1 MEMFVTSNQP
11 APSQREVC
19 TKHKSRELLWRIPA
33 RIPQAEFDI
42 FREINAY
49 WATLPMSEQDRIF
62 AVYERIH
69 SYFAEIF
76 DTDRLFDALRPRVQ
90 ELFALHPQDRIDYWV
105 RFKSNLLVPSTLPR
119 QFDPN
124 LGSRMT
130 PEKTY
135 TEEDYRLLLDL
146 AVTVRIMVPIWGE
159 FLKRTEKET
168 DPLRKEYMAY
178 KLAVTSNIR
187 QCEALQRLEVY
198 VRHTVTVDKSLRTST
213 VLGALG
219 TEDYHEWVLAHIL
232 VLRLCRYDLSGVGDN
247 AVIITHVH
255 NYIREHIGIIESRYG
270 RVRDKKSGE
279 SEAMQTNHSRL
290 EGFRI
295 RETVSAGDVMMIDAY
310 LRMAQEQVFGRMPM
324 PPLALVN
331 RLAQKPEQSQPDSGE
346 QFRVLCEQS
355 LKSIELLSRAHLKS
369 SQVAIAGW
377 VMADLVSPRS
387 IPYLKK
393 STLLILMGFAQAWLW
408 YNGYRDLAALV
419 SARAVEDAHG
429 DQRILGDSREKL
441 SRAQLAAITTAFP
454 FMRPTSSYS
463 RNARNSSM
471 AFEAMEEVSRDL
483 GDYDWQITL
492 PEAWLLTWTERSVY
506 GALVD
511 RRLRIPGD
519 LLPQLSGLVMELEVR
534 RKTTAE
540 ISPATMFDGTG
551 VPHSLLSSKH
561 SIETPAAP

>member
-1 MEMFVTSNQP
+1 MEMFVTNNQP

-19 TKHKSRELLWRIPA
+19 TMHKGKELLWRIPA

-62 AVYERIH
+62 AEYERIH
-69 SYFAEIF
+69 SYFGEIF
-76 DTDRLFDALRPRVQ
+76 DTDRLFEALRPRVQ
-90 ELFALHPQDRIDYWV
+90 ALFALHPQDRMDYWV

-130 PEKTY
+130 AEKTY

-146 AVTVRIMVPIWGE
+146 AVTVRIMIPIWGE

-178 KLAVTSNIR
+178 KLIVTSNVR
-187 QCEALQRLEVY
+187 QSEALQRLEVY
-198 VRHTVTVDKSLRTST
+198 VKHTVAVDKSLRTST

-247 AVIITHVH
+247 AIIITHVH

-295 RETVSAGDVMMIDAY
+295 KEAVAAGDVMMIDAY
-310 LRMAQEQVFGRMPM
+310 LRMSHAQVFARMET

-331 RLAQKPEQSQPDSGE
+331 RLGFKPGQPPQVPNDE
-346 QFRVLCEQS
+346 FCALCAQS
-355 LKSIELLSRAHLKS
+355 LKSIELLSRAPLKA

-377 VMADLVSPRS
+377 VMADLVSVRS

-393 STLLILMGFAQAWLW
+393 STLLILMGFAQAFLW

-419 SARAVEDAHG
+419 SAKAVEDTQG
-429 DQRILGDSREKL
+429 DQRILGDQREKI
-441 SRAQLAAITTAFP
+441 SRAQLAAITASFP
-454 FMRPTSSYS
+454 YMRPTSSYS
-463 RNARNSSM
+463 RNARNTSM

-492 PEAWLLTWTERSVY
+492 PEEWLLTWTERSVY
-506 GALVD
+506 GGLID

-519 LLPQLSGLVMELEVR
+519 LLPQLANLVMDLEAR
-534 RKTTAE
+534 RKESVE
-540 ISPATMFDGTG
+540 INPATLMGEGGG
-551 VPHSLLSSKH
+551 VPHAWLSSKH
-561 SIETPAAP
+561 VI